1 MHDFHTSINFEVKG
15 NIILFSNF
23 FFIKKV
29 FKMITNCSKDM
40 SQKRRKLISK
50 VTDDEILRNIQI
62 GFNYVQELKKKAY
75 ERMEELRQE

>member
-1 MHDFHTSINFEVKG
+1 
-15 NIILFSNF
+15 
-23 FFIKKV
+23 
-29 FKMITNCSKDM
+29 MIANCSKDM

-75 ERMEELRQE
+75 ERMEELR